1 MSKTVKLVI
10 GALLVV
16 IVVGGAG
23 VWYFVLRDT
32 AEKTATLDAI
42 GSGSATTVA
51 GAPAK
56 STPDGTWKIQQDTGV
71 FVGYR
76 MEEQFAA
83 ATVKKTATGRTP
95 AVEGTMTVAGT
106 SITEATVKADVT
118 KLKSDED
125 RRDAQVRNRGLETG
139 KIGEASFKLTAPLAL
154 PSAPVANTEMTL
166 TAKGE
171 LTLHGVTK
179 PVEVP
184 LKATW
189 TGSQIKVATAGE
201 GLPILLADYN
211 IEKIDVGGFV
221 TIDDHGFLELQLLY
235 VPA

>member
-1 MSKTVKLVI
+1 MSKTVKIVI
-10 GALLVV
+10 GAALVV
-16 IVVGGAG
+16 ILAGGAG

-42 GSGSATTVA
+42 GGTTGSTA
-51 GAPAK
+51 GGPAK
-56 STPDGTWKIQQDTGV
+56 ATPDGKWKVQQADGV

-76 MEEQFAA
+76 MQELFAA
-83 ATVKKTATGRTP
+83 ASVKKTATGRTP

-106 SITEATVKADVT
+106 TVSDVTVKADVT

-125 RRDAQVRNRGLETG
+125 RRDAQVRNRGLETA
-139 KIGEASFKLTAPLAL
+139 KIGEASFKLTSPITL
-154 PSAPVANTEMTL
+154 PSAPAANAEMTM

-179 PVEVP
+179 PVDVP

-201 GLPILLADYN
+201 GLPIVLADYN

-221 TIDDHGFLELQLLY
+221 TIDDHGSLELQLLF

>member
-1 MSKTVKLVI
+1 MSKTVKIVI
-10 GALLVV
+10 GAALVV
-16 IVVGGAG
+16 VLAGGAG

-32 AEKTATLDAI
+32 AEKTASLESI
-42 GSGSATTVA
+42 GGAATTTPG
-51 GAPAK
+51 GATK
-56 STPDGTWKIQQDTGV
+56 TTPDGTWKVEQATGV

-83 ATVKKTATGRTP
+83 AAIKKTATGRTP
-95 AVEGTMTVAGT
+95 AVEGSMKISGSTV
-106 SITEATVKADVT
+106 SDLTVKADVT

-125 RRDAQVRNRGLETG
+125 RRDAQIRNRGLETA
-139 KIGEASFKLTAPLAL
+139 KIGEATFKLTSPVTL
-154 PSAPVANTEMTL
+154 PGTPTL
-166 TAKGE
+166 NSETTVTAKGD

-201 GLPILLADYN
+201 GVAILLADYK
-211 IEKIDVGGFV
+211 IDKIDVAGFV
-221 TIDDHGFLELQLLY
+221 TIDEKGFVELQLLF